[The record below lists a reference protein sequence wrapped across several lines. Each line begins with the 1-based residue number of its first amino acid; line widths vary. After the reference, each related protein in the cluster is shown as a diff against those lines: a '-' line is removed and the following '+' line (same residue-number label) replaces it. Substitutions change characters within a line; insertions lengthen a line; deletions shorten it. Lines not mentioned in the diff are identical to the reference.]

1 MKSSQYH
8 YQNRVWQTSKSLPL
22 ASPAQLV
29 LTFGC
34 RQLASSK
41 EFQNELRSAFPDADI
56 IGCTTSGEIIDTE
69 VFDETMVVNELTFE
83 HTETQ
88 CRSINLDDFASFD
101 AAISSLAESLP
112 FEHLK
117 HVLVISDG
125 QNVNGTDLAEKL
137 MTKLPTNVTIS
148 GGLAGDGD
156 RFKETIVWHNN
167 KVSAKQIVLC
177 GFYGDQLQVGFGSAG
192 GWVPFGPERL
202 ITKSE
207 ANELY
212 ELDGQSALELYK
224 EYLGEFA
231 SELPASA
238 LRFPLCLKN
247 ENNGDFT
254 VRTILNIDESS
265 NSLIFA
271 GDIPEGQYV
280 TLMRANTGKLID
292 GAQLSAQQSLDIAG
306 YDDPDFALL
315 ISCVGRRL
323 VLQQESEYEL
333 ESVQEVLG
341 EGCTLG
347 GFYSYG
353 ELSPRGFENRCLLHN
368 QTMTVTTFKEH
379 N

>member
-8 YQNRVWQTSKSLPL
+8 YQNGVWQTSKSLPV

-34 RQLASSK
+34 RQLANST
-41 EFQNELRSAFPDADI
+41 EFQKELSLAFPNADI
-56 IGCTTSGEIIDTE
+56 IGCTTSGEIINTE

-88 CRSINLDDFASFD
+88 CRSINLDEFTSFD
-101 AAISSLAESLP
+101 TAITSLVKSLP

-125 QNVNGTDLAEKL
+125 QNVNGTELAEKL
-137 MTKLPTNVTIS
+137 MTELPPKVTIS

-156 RFKETIVWHNN
+156 RFSETIVWHNEQISS
-167 KVSAKQIVLC
+167 KKIVLC
-177 GFYGDQLQVGFGSAG
+177 GFYGDQLEVGFGSAG
-192 GWVPFGPERL
+192 GWIPFGPERV

-207 ANELY
+207 ANVLY

-238 LRFPLCLKN
+238 LRFPLCIKS
-247 ENNGDFT
+247 ENNTDFT
-254 VRTILNIDESS
+254 VRTILNIDETS

-271 GDIPEGQYV
+271 GDMREGQYV

-292 GAQLSAQQSLDIAG
+292 GAQLSAQQSLEIAG

-315 ISCVGRRL
+315 VSCVGRRL

-341 EGCTLG
+341 ESCTLG

-353 ELSPRGFENRCLLHN
+353 ELSPRGLENRCVLHN
-368 QTMTVTTFKEH
+368 QTMTVTTFKERK
-379 N
+379 